1 METATGLGALI
12 VQWRML
18 HSETQPEGDVRE
30 ERQMCQ
36 PGRRSLDGSPFE
48 PVEQR
53 QRKMD
58 ENTFPY
64 SIKSGSLRNADSVLV
79 LSTVMCTVEECSFPR

>member
-30 ERQMCQ
+30 EGQTRQ
-36 PGRRSLDGSPFE
+36 PGRRRLDRSPFE
-48 PVEQR
+48 PVEQQ

-64 SIKSGSLRNADSVLV
+64 SIKVRKSQKCKLGSCAEHCHVYCGRMFIS
-79 LSTVMCTVEECSFPR
+79 